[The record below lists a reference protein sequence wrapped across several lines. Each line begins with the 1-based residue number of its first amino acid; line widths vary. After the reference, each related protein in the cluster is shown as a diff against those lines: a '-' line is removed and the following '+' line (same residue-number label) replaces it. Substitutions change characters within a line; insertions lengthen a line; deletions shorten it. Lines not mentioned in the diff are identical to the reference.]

1 MRITIFN
8 KQDRKAYT
16 VPVNTE
22 STYVWKLMQEEFI
35 SIKFQSDTLLKLRK
49 GYWCEIDGLGRF
61 EIVDLPKPEAS
72 EAADGWNYDLRMD
85 RPWCR
90 FKNRIY
96 FYSRSQTNGMEVNWS
111 LTDTIEQHAALL
123 VRSINDIGFRYGS
136 ERYEVAIAQNI
147 NLEESRLVQFN
158 KVSILDAI
166 TAIAEAFECEWWIDE
181 NTIHFG
187 RCETGEAITLEVGK
201 EIKRSITR
209 QDDSTE
215 KHGTRLY
222 AFGSSR
228 NLNANYRRE
237 LNNPFHIGAVAT
249 IYEGKVRIATT
260 KPINW
265 YSEEKKFLFT
275 TGRYAGQTVPF
286 EVVSGTYTADT
297 WLSPVFE
304 IDLGMLVGSSGYSGA
319 DKIQFIIGS
328 SEDEQTSQSTCQ
340 ITNWTRES
348 WQGFTFSDIEIPKM
362 AITDKSRIA
371 TNGVQVPFEGMGILY
386 DEDNNPILDGK
397 DIYRRKDRGT
407 VSPGNCMLYHIAL
420 AYINRIYTHPIDGD
434 TDIAIQGIAQTTLKL
449 PIGTPYIDSEP
460 NLPEDDITEVVRQ
473 YEDIYPRCLLTIT
486 EVTEVDAT
494 DTDEDTGNVTH
505 WKAYRFKATLQDGTA
520 YTFDK
525 GYIIPDDNKP
535 LSIHFESGRLNGMD
549 FEVAFDPEASGD
561 TRTFEIVRNE
571 TYTLQLPNETARP
584 EVGDT
589 LYMYNMDVTFID
601 DTLIAAAENELKTRA
616 EEEMVE
622 LAKDDG
628 TYTAT
633 TNPVLCEHKKIDL
646 AYGRMV
652 TLVAPEYFQE
662 KDNYSRTTRVIG
674 WSKNLDDPY
683 QAEYTI
689 GEASAY
695 SPYGALANDIEEVIY
710 INTQNE
716 IAKSA
721 GGSGSKKT
729 DKKISEK
736 LSRVNDD
743 TALGHITFNK
753 GLTSREIAKLLKGA
767 YFGAFAEGLRGG
779 YIDGEGNAELNE
791 LITRA
796 KAILA
801 ELKVKGTAEFDGNLF
816 SEEFVSGF
824 LTGKGWGIT
833 KEKVLNALGV
843 EETKYTGEF
852 DNLIVR
858 GALRVFTFVISQMLG
873 ENDNRIFTAMLEV
886 DHYDP
891 ETGKVWLNTRDGKLY
906 NPFRVGDY
914 IMVQQ
919 YNGMPDSSN
928 NYYITKHYECVI
940 TGAGIGNMADGE
952 NRLDW
957 VTFKN
962 FVTSNEDTPAN
973 LITKGDTFVRVDN
986 ETDADRKGII
996 QVMTVGNATPYID
1009 IAYGLKTN
1017 PEEALKGRIGNL
1029 TGIYNPLFGQL
1040 QGFGEMLMNLYA
1052 VGDFRLRRTGE
1063 SLDAKIEMLNGMFST
1078 RYQKQTYELTEE
1090 ENYLTNATFGENME
1104 GWTKDNDE
1112 NTKLLT
1118 YTDGEPIVLN
1128 GSVVSTG
1135 TKRANVEEYDGKQM
1149 LHIQATGITQA
1160 NSLIR
1165 KPGTHKEYVAP
1176 QSGSQNTSNEEQ
1188 EVQDTL
1194 YLNIKLLPKTEG
1206 RLTIGFKYSGQTPE
1220 GKTNT
1225 LPYTAGMTI
1234 SKSKDWQTLQ
1244 WEGTWHSLGDFYL
1257 HFTGEMYV
1265 AHLSVTD
1272 KPLQEFKKTVSTQ
1285 IIQTA
1290 ENVQILGQNIDAT
1303 KQRVTNLGIELRAAD
1318 REIRLYVDTETADLE
1333 RRLGIVISD
1342 GDAAVK
1348 LYAEQY
1354 VKGQITENNKNYYTK
1369 SEIDITV
1376 NGINTYVIGIR
1387 DDLTVKI
1394 NGDISRLQS
1403 QIDAANTAIDNASQ
1417 ATQDLQAY
1425 VDGAFA
1431 DGIID
1436 EAEKIAIEKY
1446 LKTMAGTK
1454 KDIDNAYT
1462 EIINNVYFDT
1472 TSSEYTALVT
1482 AKRDVDNKYN
1492 ALYTAISNAI
1502 VDGKATASEI
1512 AAVNTA
1518 FDNFNN
1524 AIGTFS
1530 KRVEEANEAIQ
1541 NAIMKSANDAIA
1553 KNWQDTLTQIGIVN
1567 GEIADA
1573 KAATTALRTYI
1584 DGSFADGILTDTEK
1598 AAIRTYLNTIDTEAE
1613 EMKKAYNTLYSNSYL
1628 TGTPKTNLKSAYD
1641 SMEAYR
1647 STLVNTINTVL
1658 AKTKVTKNDET
1669 AVNTAFDN
1677 YTTAI
1682 GTFSTRVEEANEA
1695 IRAALKQALKDY
1707 TDERVEWVR
1716 QQAENLAKDAAKAE
1730 TYRQSSNPWNS
1741 WSRNTEKDHI
1751 GAMWTYTGA
1760 NNTVSVYDAFGNQYY
1775 VENGKTYRYSGIV
1788 HPDNNNESTAK
1799 RNVWE
1804 DTSKIAY
1811 AASYTI
1817 QNENYIS
1824 TVLAN
1829 FNSDGSLSNAGGSV
1843 ITAYGNKL
1851 WAKSQTVDTLTGRVA
1866 SAESQISQQAT
1877 QISLKVSQN
1886 GVISAINQS
1895 AETIQIN
1902 ASRIKLEGYTT
1913 INSSFSVDVDGTTT
1927 MGGFKVNGNGLTN
1940 IVSGTGNSNM
1950 AYIICRNDYYGRFAA
1965 IGANVLPATS
1975 GLSAAVGRFQNTDS
1989 HGWYQTNICLYVQA
2003 KNGTHNYAIIGEG
2016 NGVLNGAVTG
2026 FKLNQFTPTSSSNT
2040 INPENG
2046 LTVHVYANNS
2056 SYTTVYL
2063 PTLSMCREFLGIGSS
2078 TKFAFEMQIIGKKNT
2093 YGYRVYG
2100 YVDSSHGATC
2110 PHMRNP
2116 DDYRD
2121 MTEGLAM
2128 AQGDTVIYQ
2137 IVYDGTDFNAF
2148 IMAHMD

>member
-8 KQDRKAYT
+8 KQDKQAYT
-16 VPVNTE
+16 IPVNTE
-22 STYVWKLMQEEFI
+22 STYVWNLMQTEYI
-35 SIKFQSDTLLKLRK
+35 SVKFQSNTILKLRK

-72 EAADGWNYDLRMD
+72 ETADGWDYDLRMD
-85 RPWCR
+85 RPWYR

-123 VRSINDIGFRYGS
+123 VRSINDIGFRYGN

-147 NLEESRLVQFN
+147 SLEESRLVQFN
-158 KVSILDAI
+158 KTSILDAI

-187 RCETGEAITLEVGK
+187 RCETGEAITLEAGK
-201 EIKRSITR
+201 EIKRTLTR

-260 KPINW
+260 KPSSW
-265 YSEEKKFLFT
+265 YSEEKKLTFT
-275 TGRYAGQTVPF
+275 TGRYQGQTVPF
-286 EVVSGTYTADT
+286 EVVSGIYTANT
-297 WLSPVFE
+297 WQDPVFE
-304 IDLGMLVGSSGYSGA
+304 IDLGLLVGSDGYGGS

-328 SEDEQTSQSTCQ
+328 SDDEQTSQSTCQ
-340 ITNWTRES
+340 ITSWTRES

-371 TNGVQVPFEGMGILY
+371 TNGAQVPFEGMGILY
-386 DEDNNPILDGK
+386 DSDNNQILGGK
-397 DIYRRKDRGT
+397 DIYRRKDKGA
-407 VSPGNCMLYHIAL
+407 VSTGSCTLYNIAL

-434 TDIAIQGIAQTTLKL
+434 SDIAIQGIAQTTLKL

-520 YTFDK
+520 YNFDK
-525 GYIIPDDNKP
+525 GYIIPDESKP

-571 TYTLQLPNETARP
+571 TYTLQLPNETIRP

-601 DTLIAAAENELKTRA
+601 DTLIAAAENELKARA

-633 TNPVLCEHKKIDL
+633 TNPVLCESRKIDL

-662 KDNYSRTTRVIG
+662 KDNYRRTTRVIG

-736 LSRVNDD
+736 LSRVSDD

-753 GLTSREIAKLLKGA
+753 GLTSREVAKLLKGA
-767 YFGAFAEGLRGG
+767 FFGAFAEGLRGG
-779 YIDGEGNAELNE
+779 RIDGNGNAELNE

-796 KAILA
+796 KAVLA
-801 ELKVKGTAEFDGNLF
+801 QLQVKGTAQFDGNLF
-816 SEEFVSGF
+816 STEFISGF

-833 KEKVLNALGV
+833 KEKVKNALGV

-858 GALRVFTFVISQMLG
+858 GALRVFTFVVSQMLG
-873 ENDNRIFTAMLEV
+873 ENDNRVFTAMLEV

-891 ETGKVWLNTRDGKLY
+891 TTGKVWLDTKNGKLY

-919 YNGMPDSSN
+919 YNGMPSPEN
-928 NYYITKHYECVI
+928 QYYITKHYECII
-940 TGAGIGNMADGE
+940 TGAGMGNLADGE

-962 FVTSNEDTPAN
+962 FVTANEDTATN
-973 LITKGDTFVRVDN
+973 LIKKGDTFVRVDN

-996 QVMTVGNATPYID
+996 QVMTVGSATPYID
-1009 IAYGLKTN
+1009 IAYGLKTDPDN
-1017 PEEALKGRIGNL
+1017 ALKGRIGNL
-1029 TGIYNPLFGQL
+1029 QGIYNPLFGQL
-1040 QGFGEMLMNLYA
+1040 EGFGELLINLYA
-1052 VGDFRLRRTGE
+1052 VGDFKLRRTGE
-1063 SLDAKIEMLNGMFST
+1063 SVDVQIQMLKSVFST
-1078 RYQKQTYELTEE
+1078 RYQKQIYQLTEE
-1090 ENYLTNATFGENME
+1090 DNYLTNATFDENMD
-1104 GWTKDNDE
+1104 GWTKDDDE

-1118 YTDGEPIVLN
+1118 YTDGEPIILN
-1128 GSVVSTG
+1128 GSIVSTG
-1135 TKRANVEEYDGKQM
+1135 EHRANLENYEGQAM
-1149 LHIQATGITQA
+1149 LHLQATGITQA
-1160 NSLIR
+1160 NALIR
-1165 KPGTHKEYVAP
+1165 KPSTHKEYETP
-1176 QSGSQNTSNEEQ
+1176 TTEKTTESRD
-1188 EVQDTL
+1188 VQDTL
-1194 YLNIKLLPKTEG
+1194 YINIKFLPMTNGE
-1206 RLTIGFKYSGQTPE
+1206 LTIGMKGSGATDSE
-1220 GKTNT
+1220 MNS
-1225 LPYTAGMTI
+1225 LPYTQGMVI
-1234 SKSKDWQTLQ
+1234 EKSKDWQTLQ
-1244 WEGTWHSLGDFYL
+1244 WEGTWNGMGDFYL
-1257 HFTGEMYV
+1257 HFSGEAYIS
-1265 AHLSVTD
+1265 HLSLTD
-1272 KPLQEFKKTVSTQ
+1272 RPLAEFKKTVNTQ
-1285 IIQTA
+1285 IIQSA
-1290 ENVQILGQNIDAT
+1290 ENILILGRNIDET
-1303 KQRVTNLGIELRAAD
+1303 NNTVTNLGIELRAAD

-1342 GDAAVK
+1342 TERAVK
-1348 LYAEQY
+1348 LYAEEY
-1354 VKGQITENNKNYYTK
+1354 TKGAITENNRNYYTR

-1376 NGINTYVIGIR
+1376 NGINTYVIGVR
-1387 DDLTVKI
+1387 DELTIKI
-1394 NGDISRLQS
+1394 NGDINQLQT
-1403 QIDAANTAIDNASQ
+1403 QVDAANVAIQNAQ
-1417 ATQDLQAY
+1417 NATNELHTY

-1436 EAEKIAIEKY
+1436 EAEKIGIEKY
-1446 LKTMAGTK
+1446 LKTIAGTK
-1454 KDIDNAYT
+1454 LDIDSTYADL
-1462 EIINNVYFDT
+1462 INNANFNTSSTEYANLISAKRSVDT
-1472 TSSEYTALVT
+1472 T
-1482 AKRDVDNKYN
+1482 YN
-1492 ALYTAISNAI
+1492 ALYTAIANAI
-1502 VDGKATASEI
+1502 VDGKATNSEI

-1530 KRVEEANEAIQ
+1530 TRVEESNEAIQ
-1541 NAIMKSANDAIA
+1541 RELK
-1553 KNWQDTLTQIGIVN
+1553 K
-1567 GEIADA
+1567 
-1573 KAATTALRTYI
+1573 Y
-1584 DGSFADGILTDTEK
+1584 TDDK
-1598 AAIRTYLNTIDTEAE
+1598 VAWVKGEAE
-1613 EMKKAYNTLYSNSYL
+1613 RLAR
-1628 TGTPKTNLKSAYD
+1628 
-1641 SMEAYR
+1641 EA
-1647 STLVNTINTVL
+1647 
-1658 AKTKVTKNDET
+1658 
-1669 AVNTAFDN
+1669 
-1677 YTTAI
+1677 
-1682 GTFSTRVEEANEA
+1682 
-1695 IRAALKQALKDY
+1695 
-1707 TDERVEWVR
+1707 
-1716 QQAENLAKDAAKAE
+1716 AEAE
-1730 TYRQSSNPWNS
+1730 TYEQPNNPWNS
-1741 WSRNTEKDHI
+1741 WSAGTEHTHI
-1751 GAMWTYTGA
+1751 GAVWTFTGS
-1760 NNTVSVYDAFGNQYY
+1760 NNTVKLKDAAGNDFYA
-1775 VENGKTYRYSGIV
+1775 ENGGRYRYIGY
-1788 HPDNNNESTAK
+1788 NTNT
-1799 RNVWE
+1799 WE
-1804 DTSKIAY
+1804 DLADIAY
-1811 AASYTI
+1811 AVSYTI
-1817 QNENYIS
+1817 QNEDYIS

-1829 FNSDGSLSNAGGSV
+1829 FDKNGNLSNAGGQV
-1843 ITAYGNKL
+1843 ISAYGSKI
-1851 WAKSQTVDTLTGRVA
+1851 WATTQTVNTLDGKVSRQQA
-1866 SAESQISQQAT
+1866 QIDVQAT
-1877 QISLKVSQN
+1877 QISQRVEKD
-1886 GVISAINQS
+1886 GIISAINQS
-1895 AETIQIN
+1895 AESVKIN
-1902 ASRIKLEGYTT
+1902 AAKIKLEGYTT
-1913 INSSFSVDVDGTTT
+1913 INNSFSVDVNGTTT

-1940 IVSGTGNSNM
+1940 IVSGTSDGNM

-1975 GLSAAVGRFQNTDS
+1975 ALSAAVGRFQNTDS
-1989 HGWYQTNICLYVQA
+1989 HGWYQTNIALYIQA

-2016 NGVLNGAVTG
+2016 DCVLNGAVIG
-2026 FKLNQFTPTSSSNT
+2026 YELNEFTPTNSNNT
-2040 INPENG
+2040 IPLDNG
-2046 LTVHVYANNS
+2046 NRVLLKGS
-2056 SYTTVYL
+2056 SYTTCYL
-2063 PTLSMCREFLGIGSS
+2063 PTLQACREFLGISSS
-2078 TKFAFEMQIIGKKNT
+2078 THFAMDLIIMGASGSQHT
-2093 YGYRVYG
+2093 VFG
-2100 YVDSSHGATC
+2100 YVSSSYGADC
-2110 PHMRNP
+2110 PHL
-2116 DDYRD
+2116 RD
-2121 MTEGLAM
+2121 NDEYQDKTGGIGIH
-2128 AQGDTVIYQ
+2128 QGDILHLVL
-2137 IVYDGTDFNAF
+2137 VYDGSFNAY
-2148 IMAHMD
+2148 IISWRD

>member
-8 KQDRKAYT
+8 KQDKQAYT
-16 VPVNTE
+16 IPVKTE
-22 STYVWKLMQEEFI
+22 STYVWSLMQTEYI
-35 SIKFQSDTLLKLRK
+35 SVKFQSNTILKLRK

-72 EAADGWNYDLRMD
+72 ETADGWDYDLRMD
-85 RPWCR
+85 RPWYR

-147 NLEESRLVQFN
+147 SLEESRLVQFN
-158 KVSILDAI
+158 KTSILDAI

-187 RCETGEAITLEVGK
+187 RCETGEAITLEAGK
-201 EIKRSITR
+201 EIKRTLTR

-237 LNNPFHIGAVAT
+237 LNNPFNIGAVAT

-260 KPINW
+260 KPSSW
-265 YSEEKKFLFT
+265 YSEEKKLTFT
-275 TGRYAGQTVPF
+275 TGRYQGQTVPF
-286 EVVSGTYTADT
+286 EVVSGIYTANT
-297 WLSPVFE
+297 WQDPVFE
-304 IDLGMLVGSSGYSGA
+304 IDLGLLVGSNGYSGS

-328 SEDEQTSQSTCQ
+328 SDDEQTSQSTCQ
-340 ITNWTRES
+340 ITSWTRES

-371 TNGVQVPFEGMGILY
+371 TNGAQVPFEGMGILY
-386 DEDNNPILDGK
+386 DSDNNQILEGK
-397 DIYRRKDRGT
+397 DIYRRKDKGAVNT
-407 VSPGNCMLYHIAL
+407 GSCTLYNIAL

-434 TDIAIQGIAQTTLKL
+434 SDIAIQGIAQTTLKL

-520 YTFDK
+520 YNFDK
-525 GYIIPDDNKP
+525 GYIIPDESKP

-571 TYTLQLPNETARP
+571 TYTLQLPNETIRP

-601 DTLIAAAENELKTRA
+601 DTLIAAAENELKARA

-633 TNPVLCEHKKIDL
+633 TNPVLCESRKIDL

-662 KDNYSRTTRVIG
+662 KDNYRRTTRVIG

-736 LSRVNDD
+736 LSRVSDD

-767 YFGAFAEGLRGG
+767 FFGAFAEGLRGG
-779 YIDGEGNAELNE
+779 RIDGNGNAELNE

-796 KAILA
+796 KAVLA
-801 ELKVKGTAEFDGNLF
+801 QLQVKGTAQFDGNLF
-816 SEEFVSGF
+816 STEFISGF

-833 KEKVLNALGV
+833 KEKIMNALGV

-858 GALRVFTFVISQMLG
+858 GALRVFTFVVSQMLG
-873 ENDNRIFTAMLEV
+873 ENDNRVFTAMLEV

-891 ETGKVWLNTRDGKLY
+891 TTGKVWLDTKNGKLY

-919 YNGMPDSSN
+919 YNGMPSPEN
-928 NYYITKHYECVI
+928 QYYITKHYECII
-940 TGAGIGNMADGE
+940 TGAGMGNLADGE

-962 FVTSNEDTPAN
+962 FVTANEDTATN
-973 LITKGDTFVRVDN
+973 LIKKGDTFVRVDN

-996 QVMTVGNATPYID
+996 QVMTVGSATPYID
-1009 IAYGLKTN
+1009 IAYGLKTDPDN
-1017 PEEALKGRIGNL
+1017 ALKGRIGNL
-1029 TGIYNPLFGQL
+1029 QGIYNPLFGQL
-1040 QGFGEMLMNLYA
+1040 EGFGELLINLYA
-1052 VGDFRLRRTGE
+1052 VGDFKLRRTGE
-1063 SLDAKIEMLNGMFST
+1063 SVDVQIQMLKSVFST
-1078 RYQKQTYELTEE
+1078 RYQKQIYQLTEE
-1090 ENYLTNATFGENME
+1090 DNYLTNATFDENMD
-1104 GWTKDNDE
+1104 GWTKDDDE

-1118 YTDGEPIVLN
+1118 YTDGEPIILN
-1128 GSVVSTG
+1128 GSIVSTG
-1135 TKRANVEEYDGKQM
+1135 EHRANLENYEGQAM
-1149 LHIQATGITQA
+1149 LHLQATGITQA
-1160 NSLIR
+1160 NALIR
-1165 KPGTHKEYVAP
+1165 KPSTHKEYETP
-1176 QSGSQNTSNEEQ
+1176 TTEKTTESRD
-1188 EVQDTL
+1188 VQDTL
-1194 YLNIKLLPKTEG
+1194 YINIKFLPMTNGE
-1206 RLTIGFKYSGQTPE
+1206 LTIGMKGSGTTDSE
-1220 GKTNT
+1220 RNS
-1225 LPYTAGMTI
+1225 LPYTQGMVI
-1234 SKSKDWQTLQ
+1234 EKSKDWQTLQ
-1244 WEGTWHSLGDFYL
+1244 WEGTWNGMGDFYL
-1257 HFTGEMYV
+1257 HFSGEAYIS
-1265 AHLSVTD
+1265 HLSLTD
-1272 KPLQEFKKTVSTQ
+1272 RPLAEFKKTVNTQ
-1285 IIQTA
+1285 IIQSA
-1290 ENVQILGQNIDAT
+1290 ENILLLGRNIDET
-1303 KQRVTNLGIELRAAD
+1303 NNTVTNLGIELRAAD

-1342 GDAAVK
+1342 TERAVK
-1348 LYAEQY
+1348 LYAEEY
-1354 VKGQITENNKNYYTK
+1354 TKGAITENNRNYYTR

-1376 NGINTYVIGIR
+1376 NGINTYVIGVR
-1387 DDLTVKI
+1387 DELTIKI
-1394 NGDISRLQS
+1394 NGDINQLQT
-1403 QIDAANTAIDNASQ
+1403 QVDAANVAIQNAQ
-1417 ATQDLQAY
+1417 NATNELHTY

-1436 EAEKIAIEKY
+1436 EAEKIGIEKY
-1446 LKTMAGTK
+1446 LKTIAGTK
-1454 KDIDNAYT
+1454 LDIDSTYADL
-1462 EIINNVYFDT
+1462 INNANFNTSSTEYANLISAKRSVDT
-1472 TSSEYTALVT
+1472 T
-1482 AKRDVDNKYN
+1482 YN
-1492 ALYTAISNAI
+1492 ALYTAIANAI
-1502 VDGKATASEI
+1502 VDGKATNSEI

-1530 KRVEEANEAIQ
+1530 TRVEESNEAIQ
-1541 NAIMKSANDAIA
+1541 RELK
-1553 KNWQDTLTQIGIVN
+1553 K
-1567 GEIADA
+1567 
-1573 KAATTALRTYI
+1573 Y
-1584 DGSFADGILTDTEK
+1584 TDDK
-1598 AAIRTYLNTIDTEAE
+1598 VAWVKGEAE
-1613 EMKKAYNTLYSNSYL
+1613 RLAR
-1628 TGTPKTNLKSAYD
+1628 
-1641 SMEAYR
+1641 EA
-1647 STLVNTINTVL
+1647 
-1658 AKTKVTKNDET
+1658 
-1669 AVNTAFDN
+1669 
-1677 YTTAI
+1677 
-1682 GTFSTRVEEANEA
+1682 
-1695 IRAALKQALKDY
+1695 
-1707 TDERVEWVR
+1707 
-1716 QQAENLAKDAAKAE
+1716 AEAE
-1730 TYRQSSNPWNS
+1730 TYEQPNNPWNS
-1741 WSRNTEKDHI
+1741 WSAGTEHTHI
-1751 GAMWTYTGA
+1751 GAVWTFTGS
-1760 NNTVSVYDAFGNQYY
+1760 NNTVKLKDAAGNDFYA
-1775 VENGKTYRYSGIV
+1775 ENGGRYRYIGY
-1788 HPDNNNESTAK
+1788 NTNT
-1799 RNVWE
+1799 WE
-1804 DTSKIAY
+1804 DLADIAY
-1811 AASYTI
+1811 AVSYTI
-1817 QNENYIS
+1817 QNEDYIS

-1829 FNSDGSLSNAGGSV
+1829 FDKNGNLSNAGGQV
-1843 ITAYGNKL
+1843 ISAYGSRI
-1851 WAKSQTVDTLTGRVA
+1851 WATTQTVNTLDGKVSKQQA
-1866 SAESQISQQAT
+1866 QIDVQAT
-1877 QISLKVSQN
+1877 QISQRVEKD
-1886 GVISAINQS
+1886 GIISAINQS
-1895 AETIQIN
+1895 AESVKIS
-1902 ASRIKLEGYTT
+1902 ASKIKLEGYTS
-1913 INSSFSVDVDGTTT
+1913 INETFIVDN
-1927 MGGFKVNGNGLTN
+1927 NGIIKLGNFQASRWGLTN
-1940 IVSGTGNSNM
+1940 IVTRENMSRGDM
-1950 AYIICRNDYYGRFAA
+1950 AYIICRNDYYGRFAG

-1975 GLSAAVGRFQNTDS
+1975 GDTSAVGRFENTDT
-1989 HGWYQTNICLYVQA
+1989 HGWYGSNIAILLNAQ
-2003 KNGTHNYAIIGEG
+2003 NGTHNYAFIGTG
-2016 NGVLNGAVTG
+2016 NGLLNGAIIGYKV
-2026 FKLNQFTPTSSSNT
+2026 NEFTPTNSNNT
-2040 INPENG
+2040 IPLDNG
-2046 LTVHVYANNS
+2046 NRVLLKGS
-2056 SYTTVYL
+2056 SYTTCYL
-2063 PTLSMCREFLGIGSS
+2063 PTLQACREFLGISSS
-2078 TKFAFEMQIIGKKNT
+2078 THFAMDLIIMGASGSQHT
-2093 YGYRVYG
+2093 VFG
-2100 YVDSSHGATC
+2100 YVSSSYGADC
-2110 PHMRNP
+2110 PHI
-2116 DDYRD
+2116 RD
-2121 MTEGLAM
+2121 NDEYQDKTGGIGIH
-2128 AQGDTVIYQ
+2128 QGDILHLV
-2137 IVYDGTDFNAF
+2137 IVYDGSFNAY
-2148 IMAHMD
+2148 IISWRD